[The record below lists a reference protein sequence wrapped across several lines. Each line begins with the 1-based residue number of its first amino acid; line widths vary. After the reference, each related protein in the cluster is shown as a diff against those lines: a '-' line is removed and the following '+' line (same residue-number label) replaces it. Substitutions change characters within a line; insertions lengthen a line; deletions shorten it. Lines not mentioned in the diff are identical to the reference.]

1 MDASTTTTSTVGPAQ
16 SENGFLRWE
25 ERYRAYGELTGQ
37 LAWVTNA
44 DGEVEEDIPLWRAY
58 TGRSFEETKGW
69 GWLTSIHPDD
79 AERVARRWKKAV
91 ITRTAYEADYR
102 VLRRDGVY
110 RYFLAHAVP
119 LLRDDGTV
127 REWVGTCV
135 DITEHTQAEEKI
147 VQLAAIVE
155 SSDDAIIGLTLDGIV
170 TSWNKGAEKT
180 YGYGESEVVG
190 MPISM
195 LVPPGRDDEVPQILG
210 RIEAGEHIEYYE
222 TVRRRKDAQDIH
234 MSLIVSPITD
244 RDGRIVGAS
253 SIGRDITARK
263 RAEEALLTS
272 QLHLSEAMDLA
283 KIVYWELDSTTRTFV
298 FNDSFYAFYGTTA
311 DREGG
316 YRMASEEY
324 FKRFI
329 HPDDRTMVRQSAE
342 ESRSGKD
349 PEFLVDIEHRIIRRD
364 GEVRHILTRTRGF
377 RDEAGHITRCYGAN
391 QDITERRRLEDQL
404 LQAQKMETIGTLSA
418 GIAHDF
424 KNILVAIEGFANLAI
439 KHVQDE
445 SKTTRH
451 LDRIGRAVKRGKDL
465 VGQVLTFS
473 HKSEGEP
480 KPTELIPVIK
490 ESIRMLRASLRPNV
504 DIRESFTT
512 ESALVR
518 VDPTQAQQI
527 IINLA
532 TNAAYAIGRRGGTL
546 TIELSDFTPT
556 SRSVPA
562 PGMTAAPYLR
572 LGISDTGAGM
582 DRQTMERVFDPFFT
596 TKKRTEGTGL
606 GLWVVHSIVKKH
618 RGAITVRSA
627 PGKGSTFEVFLPRF
641 IVA

>member
-329 HPDDRTMVRQSAE
+329 HPDDRAMVRQSAE
-342 ESRSGKD
+342 ENRSGKD